1 MPITRIF
8 LSPDKKY
15 ITFRLTGNGH
25 INMKTT
31 KVITRSL
38 ELADDDEPDTY
49 DNLVDLTYDFM
60 YTATFKSSLTITT
73 GENFLDDDES
83 MILSIITP
91 TISMIEECKT
101 DQIDDL
107 KDIMK
112 ILMKLDI
119 AAAPHIGVLTEGTGI
134 TITDRNSVSLTD
146 FEDGEE
152 CVLIKHPNG
161 NFTLT
166 SGERCFVYHIP
177 SLQGWLDAGNTS
189 EPLTRVPITQAM
201 LQRFKYSKPAGA
213 AGAAAGAGEAAGG
226 AAGASRKRKSRK
238 SRKVRKTRRSR
249 N

>member
-25 INMKTT
+25 IDMKTT

-91 TISMIEECKT
+91 TISMLEECKT

-112 ILMKLDI
+112 ILINLLDI
-119 AAAPHIGVLTEGTGI
+119 AAAPHIGVLTEGTDI

-177 SLQGWLDAGNTS
+177 SLQGWIDAGNTS

-213 AGAAAGAGEAAGG
+213 SGGAAGG
-226 AAGASRKRKSRK
+226 AVGASRKRKA
-238 SRKVRKTRRSR
+238 RKTRRSR